1 MRKKKKVDRKI
12 TPDPVYEN
20 VLIAKFTNHIMVSG
34 KKSIARKIIY
44 DCFNLIKEKTKKDPV
59 EVFQEAID
67 NASPRVE
74 VVSRRIGG
82 ARYQIPKEVSGERKT
97 TLSMRW
103 LIGSAR
109 KSHGKSMSEKLFVEL
124 TAAAKHEGEA
134 IKKKREIEKI
144 AEANRAFAHF
154 AWR

>member
-12 TPDPVYEN
+12 VSDPVYGD
-20 VLIAKFTNHIMVSG
+20 VLIAKFTNHLMVSG
-34 KKSIARKIIY
+34 KKSVARKIIY
-44 DCFNLIKEKTKKDPV
+44 DCFDLIKEKAKKDPV

-74 VVSRRIGG
+74 VISRRIGG

-97 TLSMRW
+97 TLAMRW

>member
-12 TPDPVYEN
+12 VSDPVYGD
-20 VLIAKFTNHIMVSG
+20 VLIAKFTNHLMVSG

-44 DCFNLIKEKTKKDPV
+44 DCFDLIKERTKKDPV
-59 EVFQEAID
+59 EIFQDAIN
-67 NASPRVE
+67 NAAPRVE

-97 TLSMRW
+97 TLAMRW

-109 KSHGKSMSEKLFVEL
+109 KSHGKSMSEKLFTEL

>member
-12 TPDPVYEN
+12 VPDPVYEN
-20 VLIAKFTNHIMVSG
+20 VLIAKFTNHLMVSG

-44 DCFNLIKEKTKKDPV
+44 DCFNLIKEKTEKDPV

-97 TLSMRW
+97 TLAMRW